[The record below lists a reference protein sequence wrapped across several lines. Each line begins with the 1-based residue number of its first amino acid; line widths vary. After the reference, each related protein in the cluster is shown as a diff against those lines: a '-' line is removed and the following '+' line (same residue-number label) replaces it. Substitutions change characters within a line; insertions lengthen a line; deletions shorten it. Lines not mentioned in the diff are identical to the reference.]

1 MFGKNSD
8 TRENV
13 RNRGYIVKSKSAQQI
28 EARRKKNKNKSSHVT
43 KCWLK
48 LNAPK
53 SKTKAPLID
62 K

>member
-8 TRENV
+8 TREKV

-28 EARRKKNKNKSSHVT
+28 EARRKKNKSSHVT

>member
-28 EARRKKNKNKSSHVT
+28 EAR
-43 KCWLK
+43 
-48 LNAPK
+48 
-53 SKTKAPLID
+53 
-62 K
+62 